1 MRQAG
6 SPCSPR
12 YILFNQLVLGKH
24 ASDKPIWKWIWYIF
38 WVDYLFWKWMPAL
51 VRLTALRMREPVL
64 PAPIPSFLPKQRGTE
79 SRDPTLPALGQVAPS
94 SLTHQYPAQP
104 MFTLMGESQCAESR
118 LVPGISGMV
127 WKLGRGRG
135 CLPALPSWMVWL
147 DKHLTPPAWNHH
159 EVPRRDPGTGCGEGR
174 VFLHHL
180 TSSLPVPYFHHC
192 L

>member
-1 MRQAG
+1 
-6 SPCSPR
+6 
-12 YILFNQLVLGKH
+12 
-24 ASDKPIWKWIWYIF
+24 
-38 WVDYLFWKWMPAL
+38 MPAL

-127 WKLGRGRG
+127 
-135 CLPALPSWMVWL
+135 
-147 DKHLTPPAWNHH
+147 
-159 EVPRRDPGTGCGEGR
+159 
-174 VFLHHL
+174 
-180 TSSLPVPYFHHC
+180 
-192 L
+192 